1 MGGCFSSSSTS
12 SPSSS
17 SPSSPSSTSLKHST
31 AKVLTLKGE
40 VAEYKVPV
48 IVSQVLAHQLQAQAD
63 QEEAPSWFLCSSD
76 SLLFDDYIPALDLED
91 ELEAD
96 QIYFVLPTSKL
107 QYKLSAS
114 DMAALAVKASL
125 ALQNASTVIVHL
137 NNSRRKIN
145 PPAAAARNRISPSPA
160 PASSF
165 DFQFHHQ
172 KPVSRANL
180 GISRS
185 ASVRKFQ
192 RYTSRRAKLAVRSFR
207 LRLATIFEGI
217 VM

>member
-1 MGGCFSSSSTS
+1 MGGCVS

-17 SPSSPSSTSLKHST
+17 SSSSSSTSLKHST
-31 AKVLTLKGE
+31 AKVVTLKGE
-40 VAEYKVPV
+40 IAEYKVPV
-48 IVSQVLAHQLQAQAD
+48 IVSQVLVHQLQAQGQG
-63 QEEAPSWFLCSSD
+63 QEEAPSWFLCNSD

-125 ALQNASTVIVHL
+125 ALQNASTIIINL
-137 NNSRRKIN
+137 NNSRKKIKTN
-145 PPAAAARNRISPSPA
+145 PPAATARNRISPSPA
-160 PASSF
+160 F
-165 DFQFHHQ
+165 DSQFHHQ
-172 KPVSRANL
+172 KPVSRPNF
-180 GISRS
+180 GVSRS
-185 ASVRKFQ
+185 DSVRKFQ
-192 RYTSRRAKLAVRSFR
+192 RCTSRRAKLAIRSFR
-207 LRLATIFEGI
+207 LRLTTIYEGI